1 MKDKAIKSAQRTSV
15 LHNDL
20 ADYKHR
26 QWKINLPGRD
36 YKVRPEDVVPAF
48 AGTIGKI
55 SLAGAFAIAWMEA
68 LQITSAGFAIENVRL
83 ELFLASVLTFFFCA
97 GINPAMA
104 PPGTLAPLI
113 PLVPVMAASGV
124 HPLPLAIISGLLA
137 IILALLRAWPKLMKL
152 SGTGTKAGVLIL
164 FGILGLESA
173 STKLIE
179 WTIIMSDFWLGLLL
193 LAVGAI
199 GFYILYRRKLVWLA
213 IPMAVAVGLIIP
225 LFFGLRPE
233 LVSRPALPIIDPFV
247 WWNDLWGIGWGM
259 TPSAWLAAL
268 PYSLL
273 IVIMWPLDAVAITA
287 MHERSYGEH
296 SERLLFK
303 MDPTFLLVGLRN
315 IAGTFLGGS
324 QTAAV
329 WRSFLIP
336 LGVVRR
342 PLPGAAL
349 LLAVFGVLFSLL
361 GFPLDF
367 ALFAPLL
374 NLVLIF
380 GVFLPMLL
388 TGVVIPKNKENW
400 LTVAVCVAVG
410 YFWTPL
416 AGWLLAAAA
425 EFVLI
430 RLAARAKRG
439 RL

>member
-1 MKDKAIKSAQRTSV
+1 MKDKVIKTEQRTNV

-20 ADYKHR
+20 AGYSHR

-68 LQITSAGFAIENVRL
+68 LQINSSGFAIENVRL
-83 ELFLASVLTFFFCA
+83 ELFLASILTFFFCA

-124 HPLPLAIISGLLA
+124 HPLPLAIISGLIA
-137 IILALLRAWPKLMKL
+137 IILALLRAWPKLLKM
-152 SGTGTKAGVLIL
+152 SGVGTKAGVLIL
-164 FGILGLESA
+164 FGVLGMESA
-173 STKLIE
+173 SIKLIR
-179 WTIIMSDFWLGLLL
+179 WTLVMSDAWLGILLL
-193 LAVGAI
+193 VTGAI
-199 GFYILYRRKLVWLA
+199 GFYILYRRKLIWLA

-225 LFFGLRPE
+225 LVFGLRPE
-233 LVSRPALPIIDPFV
+233 LVSRPALPILNPAV

-259 TPSAWLAAL
+259 NMTAWLAAL
-268 PYSLL
+268 PYALL
-273 IVIMWPLDAVAITA
+273 IVIMWPLDAIAITA

-315 IAGTFLGGS
+315 IAGTILGGS

-349 LLAVFGVLFSLL
+349 LLAIFGVSFSLL
-361 GFPLDF
+361 GFPLDL

-388 TGVVIPKNKENW
+388 TGIVIPKSKANW
-400 LTVAVCVAVG
+400 ITAAVCVAAG

-416 AGWLLAAAA
+416 AGWVLAVTA
-425 EFVLI
+425 EFALS
-430 RLAARAKRG
+430 RLAARKKRG